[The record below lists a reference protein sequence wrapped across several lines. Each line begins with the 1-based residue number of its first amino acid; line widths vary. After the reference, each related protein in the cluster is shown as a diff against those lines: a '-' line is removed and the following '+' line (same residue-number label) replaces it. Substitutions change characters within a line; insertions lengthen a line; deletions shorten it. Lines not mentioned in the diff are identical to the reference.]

1 MNFHYI
7 INDAGVS
14 AADFTLILQTLIDKK
29 FIPRTTQFSLPVN
42 LVKKSMLFFLIFAR
56 RQKQKK
62 ADEYPICLF

>member
-14 AADFTLILQTLIDKK
+14 AADFTLILQNAHWEI
-29 FIPRTTQFSLPVN
+29 FIPRATQFSLPVN
-42 LVKKSMLFFLIFAR
+42 LVKKSMLFFLFFAR